1 MYFQGVKLAM
11 CKQSICDFRAP
22 WKDHR
27 QTDQQRQTHD
37 TREFSRVIPTQQGEF
52 QEVTTRGNAN
62 HVGNNFKVIYNYS
75 NPINIDP
82 PVGFGVIHGY
92 STPILPS
99 AHAQHPYSQATPT
112 GHILGLIMIMGI
124 LFTFRRSGKEI

>member
-1 MYFQGVKLAM
+1 MDMRMWRDSALFIFRTSQQNYWRANVLSRCVEIPPETIFFSKAANVVLGVKLAM

-62 HVGNNFKVIYNYS
+62 HVGSK
-75 NPINIDP
+75 NPLVDTIP
-82 PVGFGVIHGY
+82 LY
-92 STPILPS
+92 
-99 AHAQHPYSQATPT
+99 
-112 GHILGLIMIMGI
+112 LG
-124 LFTFRRSGKEI
+124 S